1 MLGVPALLWVGGAR
15 CGGWRTPVVAFCV
28 ACPWCRGRAA
38 AVALVAPAGVRG
50 PRGGGARQAKN
61 WLSWSASGAV
71 GRWLRP
77 VSRRGGG
84 RPRAAAGDG
93 GRPRAA
99 ARAVVWRWLCRQ
111 RAAARCAIAEIWRP
125 AGAGWCIPR
134 GGGVVASLCGRLCQA
149 PL

>member
-1 MLGVPALLWVGGAR
+1 M
-15 CGGWRTPVVAFCV
+15 AFCV

-50 PRGGGARQAKN
+50 PRGGGARQAEN
-61 WLSWSASGAV
+61 WLSWSASGAA

-93 GRPRAA
+93 GRP
-99 ARAVVWRWLCRQ
+99 

-149 PL
+149 PA